1 MHNIAMIFL
10 SYFSSPLINAVE
22 YPKITQNTLVSQ
34 SLLTLTPIVTPR
46 VTQREGTQIKV
57 RKDIYSSSSTTAP
70 LTNSNGTT
78 GFEEMVKSLATNVV
92 DTKMSGITKQSQ
104 VRCLAYLKIQLSFIH
119 FHTLDLNL
127 FCRFS
132 AATAWLCKCFSSVL

>member
-1 MHNIAMIFL
+1 MHNIAMIFI

-22 YPKITQNTLVSQ
+22 YPKITQNTSVSQ

-46 VTQREGTQIKV
+46 VTEREGTQIKV

-104 VRCLAYLKIQLSFIH
+104 VRCLAYLKIQLSLANS
-119 FHTLDLNL
+119 FHI
-127 FCRFS
+127 
-132 AATAWLCKCFSSVL
+132 